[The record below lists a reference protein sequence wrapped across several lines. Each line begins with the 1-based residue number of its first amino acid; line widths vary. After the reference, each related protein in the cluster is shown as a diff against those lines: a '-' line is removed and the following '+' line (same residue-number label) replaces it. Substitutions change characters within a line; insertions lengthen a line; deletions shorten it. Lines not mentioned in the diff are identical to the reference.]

1 MKKFI
6 YLLLLLGSFNCF
18 AKISSPDIYS
28 VVDLSSGNYLEQSN
42 INKVHSIASLT
53 KLMTAYVLIK
63 YHPNLEACASK
74 VTDDDKDYLKNTKTR
89 MEMDTYISCKK
100 LLQAM
105 LVMSDN
111 WAASS
116 LSKSIPGVS
125 SQQFIQLM
133 NAQAKEWSMTSTFFK
148 DPSGLSPEN
157 QSTAH
162 NMNTLIYQVFSIKII
177 KELSSQKDILFVK
190 NNGEMNFYKN
200 TNKLIRESNYEAL
213 LSKTGYIKESGY
225 NLIFVPKNC
234 KKRIIALLIMG
245 AKSSATRASFAERL
259 LDKYSCD

>member
-1 MKKFI
+1 MKKILSLFFLFCSI
-6 YLLLLLGSFNCF
+6 SCF
-18 AKISSPDIYS
+18 AKSSSPDIYS
-28 VVDLSSGNYLEQSN
+28 VFDLSSGNYLEQSN

-74 VTDDDKDYLKNTKTR
+74 VTEEDRDYLKGTKTR
-89 MEMDTYISCKK
+89 MEMNAYISCKK

-111 WAASS
+111 WAASA
-116 LSKSIPGVS
+116 LSKTIPGVS
-125 SQQFIQLM
+125 SEQFIQLM
-133 NAQAKEWSMTSTFFK
+133 NAQARQWSMNSTYFR
-148 DPSGLSPEN
+148 DSSGLSPQN

-162 NMNTLIYQVFSIKII
+162 NMNTLIYQVFEVNLIKN
-177 KELSSQKDILFVK
+177 LSSQKDILFVK

-200 TNKLIRESNYEAL
+200 TNKLIRESNHEAL
-213 LSKTGYIKESGY
+213 LSKTGYIRESGY

-234 KKRIIALLIMG
+234 KKKNIALLIMG

-259 LDKYSCD
+259 LDKYNCS